1 MNAKDKAII
10 YLDNSIKHLSELIE
24 NSNVDSLI
32 KDGKESLLNQQ
43 KTLKGIK
50 DES

>member
-1 MNAKDKAII
+1 MNTKDKAII
-10 YLDNSIKHLSELIE
+10 YLDNSIKHLSELIK

-43 KTLKGIK
+43 KALKGIK